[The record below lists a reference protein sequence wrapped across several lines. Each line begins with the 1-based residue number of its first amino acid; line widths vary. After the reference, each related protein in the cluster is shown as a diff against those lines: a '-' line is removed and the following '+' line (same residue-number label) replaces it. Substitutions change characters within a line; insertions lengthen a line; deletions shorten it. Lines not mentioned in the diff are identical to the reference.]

1 MAADVPAL
9 DPPPWREV
17 LRGRWGRLT
26 AGLLLLEAVVAVQS
40 LVVATIMPD
49 IRRDLGMVELYGL
62 AFTVSG
68 LATLASIPIAGR
80 AVDRV
85 GPRATLL
92 PALGVFSAGLLTAAT
107 APAMPVLLVGQFLM
121 GAGGGALYAISLG
134 TVATSYPDRLRPRV
148 MALLAT
154 MWILP
159 GLIGPPFGA
168 LVAATVGWRWTYL
181 APLPILVVAWL
192 MVAPAMG
199 PHRAQPTTALGR
211 GEIRRPLQLMVGAGL
226 VFTALTIVHPWA
238 LAILALG
245 AAISIPAL
253 VRIAPPGTFHA
264 ARGLGAAAASAF
276 LLSTGFLAMDAF
288 LTLMLTDV
296 RGLSL
301 AAASLAVTA
310 ASVTWAGGSLWQSG
324 RADRIPLGRLA
335 QLGTLIVI
343 VGQAGVIAALSST
356 VPVALAYLGWGLV
369 GLGMGIVFP
378 TIPLA
383 AMRLSSA
390 ESRSAQLSS
399 VLLMDMLGVSTGAGL
414 GGGAVAVAA
423 AAGAPLARGIGTAF
437 AVGLGAL
444 LLLLW
449 TGRRIDPRQR
459 SRGGDAT
466 EASAAGVGAGTE
478 PRG

>member
-1 MAADVPAL
+1 MAADVSVL

-26 AGLLLLEAVVAVQS
+26 GGLLLLEAVVAIQS

-49 IRRDLGMVELYGL
+49 VRRDLGMVELYGL

-92 PALGVFSAGLLTAAT
+92 PALLVFSTGLLTAAA
-107 APAMPVLLVGQFLM
+107 APTMPVLLVGQFLM
-121 GAGGGALYAISLG
+121 GAGGGGLYAISLG
-134 TVATSYPDRLRPRV
+134 TVATTYPDRLRPRV

-168 LVAATVGWRWTYL
+168 FVAATVGWRWTYL
-181 APLPILVVAWL
+181 APLPILVLAWF

-199 PHRAQPTTALGR
+199 PHRSRPTPDAAA
-211 GEIRRPLQLMVGAGL
+211 GEIRRPLQLMLGAGL
-226 VFTALTIVHPWA
+226 VFTALTIVHLWA
-238 LAILALG
+238 LALIAVG
-245 AAISIPAL
+245 TAIAIPAL
-253 VRIAPPGTFHA
+253 VRIAPSGTFRA

-324 RADRIPLGRLA
+324 RADRIPLSRLA
-335 QLGTLIVI
+335 QMGTVI
-343 VGQAGVIAALSST
+343 VVLGQAGVLAALSSA
-356 VPVALAYLGWGLV
+356 VPVAVAYAGWGLV

-390 ESRSAQLSS
+390 DARSAQLSS
-399 VLLMDMLGVSTGAGL
+399 VLLMDMLGVSAGAGL
-414 GGGAVAVAA
+414 GGGAVAIATG
-423 AAGAPLARGIGTAF
+423 AGAPLARGIGTAF
-437 AVGLGAL
+437 AIGLGAL
-444 LLLLW
+444 GLLLW
-449 TGRRIDPRQR
+449 TARRIDPTSGAVASGRTTA
-459 SRGGDAT
+459 GAET
-466 EASAAGVGAGTE
+466 EGGAGL
-478 PRG
+478 PV